1 MITEPALQKMIDG
14 IFQTE
19 RKKFLYKVTGRNRTH
34 MKLKGRNT
42 GGKRLI

>member
-19 RKKFLYKVTGRNRTH
+19 RKKFLYTVTGRNRTH